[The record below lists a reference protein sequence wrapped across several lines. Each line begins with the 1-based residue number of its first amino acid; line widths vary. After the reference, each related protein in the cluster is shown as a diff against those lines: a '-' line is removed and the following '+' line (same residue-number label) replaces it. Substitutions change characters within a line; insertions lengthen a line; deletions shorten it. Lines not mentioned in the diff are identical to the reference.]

1 MGLQKNEL
9 IAKLEQISAAFK
21 ETLTITKEME
31 AFQPE
36 DNYERTIKVPQFPG
50 SYSSEEEREVWRDE
64 FDHSDEDAIETIAYV
79 YERTAKPKEPA
90 KPVPGNIP
98 TNQQTQFNETK
109 QKLGCL
115 PGVAGFVAVCV
126 LLSGGL
132 FAGDGLTIVL
142 NLILLAA
149 CVATFLFVNQKKKAA
164 KAADEEATKAAIAAF
179 QKEQKEQAEKY
190 ARDTKAYQDALAT
203 YEQAKATF
211 LQDYTKWREIYL
223 AHLAEEEKIEEQL
236 EAERVAGQKKIYAEE
251 YAPAKSRLETCND
264 LLTEKYLPAADVL
277 IDLLRSGRADDL
289 KEAINLLEDML
300 YRERQLE
307 LQREQE
313 QQRQREEALK
323 QEAEERRYQ
332 EQMAFQRQQEYQRRA
347 EEQQRRNDEER
358 RHQEDMKQREQQE
371 QARLKEEKR
380 QREEDRRRQSNAELE
395 RQRQERD
402 ATRRQCNTCALSAR
416 CSMSFQRANC
426 PSYKPR

>member
-9 IAKLEQISAAFK
+9 IAKLEQIAAAFK
-21 ETLTITKEME
+21 ETLAITKEIKD
-31 AFQPE
+31 FQPE
-36 DNYERTIKVPQFPG
+36 DNYERTVKVPQFPG

-64 FDHSDEDAIETIAYV
+64 FNHSDEDAIETIAYV
-79 YERTAKPKEPA
+79 YERTAKPKEPV
-90 KPVPGNIP
+90 KPASGNLP

-109 QKLGCL
+109 QKFGCL
-115 PGVAGFVAVCV
+115 PIAAGFLAVCI
-126 LLSGGL
+126 LLGGGL
-132 FAGDGLTIVL
+132 FAGDGLTIAL

-149 CVATFLFVNQKKKAA
+149 CAVAFLFFYQKKKAA

-203 YEQAKATF
+203 YEKAKATF

-236 EAERVAGQKKIYAEE
+236 EAERVAGQKRIYAEE
-251 YAPAKSRLETCND
+251 YAPAKKRLEDCND
-264 LLTEKYLPAADVL
+264 LLTEEYLPAVDVL
-277 IDLLRSGRADDL
+277 VDLLKSGRADDL
-289 KEAINLLEDML
+289 KEAINLLEDIR

-313 QQRQREEALK
+313 QQRQREEALRR
-323 QEAEERRYQ
+323 QDEERHHR
-332 EQMAFQRQQEYQRRA
+332 EQMQFQEQQEYQRRA
-347 EEQQRRNDEER
+347 EERQRQRDEER

-371 QARLKEEKR
+371 RNRQQEEKARLDEQRRKNNMDARAAEASKQKR
-380 QREEDRRRQSNAELE
+380 CMYCAYQSSCGVKHTDGAY
-395 RQRQERD
+395 
-402 ATRRQCNTCALSAR
+402 
-416 CSMSFQRANC
+416 NC
-426 PSYKPR
+426 TGFRPK